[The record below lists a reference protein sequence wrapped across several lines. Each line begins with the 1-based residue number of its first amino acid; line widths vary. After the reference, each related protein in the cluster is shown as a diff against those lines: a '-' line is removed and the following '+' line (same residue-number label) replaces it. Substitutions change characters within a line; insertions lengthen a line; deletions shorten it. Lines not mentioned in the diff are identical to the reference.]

1 MIPGTAIAPMYLAR
15 GGAATRAHACSRKT
29 DSRHTGHLAIE
40 PPIGRSQTVPSVHPT
55 AHMFTRI
62 HLRFATVVLPLML
75 LSCGAALQLTGAETA
90 EGAVAGIEEELRI
103 EGQELLTERLAARA
117 ARGAVDGLSNP
128 EQLREIARILAAS
141 GAGAL
146 EGAAGIGFDGDTLD
160 GAVPIEQV
168 SAQAAEAIAR
178 ALAQELIVQLG
189 PQGDG
194 PLTRSI
200 SAAVNDIV
208 AAAVIGIP
216 HEALIFPECRGE
228 NRQRCIEQRLGAL
241 SRAATAGATRGAMQ
255 AVDVYLLLLGVLIGL
270 VLAVLGLLL
279 WNLLH
284 AHHGGPAG
292 HVETGRLQ
300 RT

>member
-1 MIPGTAIAPMYLAR
+1 
-15 GGAATRAHACSRKT
+15 
-29 DSRHTGHLAIE
+29 
-40 PPIGRSQTVPSVHPT
+40 
-55 AHMFTRI
+55 MFTRTL
-62 HLRFATVVLPLML
+62 LRFATVVLPLML
-75 LSCGAALQLTGAETA
+75 LSCGAALQLTGEETA
-90 EGAVAGIEEELRI
+90 EGAVEGIEEELRI
-103 EGQELLTERLAARA
+103 EQEELLTQRLAARA

-146 EGAAGIGFDGDTLD
+146 EGAAGIGLNGDTLD

-168 SAQAAEAIAR
+168 SSQAAEAFAR
-178 ALAQELIVQLG
+178 ALAQEIIIQLG
-189 PQGDG
+189 PRGDG

-208 AAAVIGIP
+208 AAVIGIP
-216 HEALIFPECRGE
+216 HEALIFPECQGE
-228 NRQRCIEQRLGAL
+228 NRQRCIEQRLSSL

-292 HVETGRLQ
+292 HVEAGRLQ